1 MPGNRGRGTHSGR
14 SLRARAKARPA
25 VWRSPKGKLSA
36 RTARL
41 CAAGMMGS
49 GSALDI
55 PRLAPACLD
64 PFRLSASNSGAFTL
78 ARNLLLAGIGNPD
91 DWQESNSDPVTFML
105 RILTKEAA
113 RFNRHAIDS
122 VAHTSIV
129 FGTHPTTGG
138 WREREDVNTNRVFLA
153 VEATHISVVYL
164 RDAFDLLAKI
174 HARLPVTFYRMLL
187 DSLSHWILCYD
198 ESAAEPYIEY
208 RTECYKEAK
217 ASGEN
222 EEGLETPQT
231 LEAAKGP
238 WLVEKYKPLSARQ
251 LQAIVS
257 PIEPDSLERR
267 ILDSTV
273 ALLALS
279 RARRWTRPAWI
290 FWDEC
295 FPDGSYT
302 IPFTV
307 LAFHEQDIVCEAL
320 QSDEEDWLNGGEESS
335 PAFFTVMDP
344 NDVASIRSA
353 FQDFRHSLTMLEALG
368 KLFGLLPGADLLEVE
383 D

>member
-1 MPGNRGRGTHSGR
+1 MPGNPGRGTHSGR

-25 VWRSPKGKLSA
+25 VWRSPKGKLYA

-55 PRLAPACLD
+55 PRLAPSCLD
-64 PFRLSASNSGAFTL
+64 PFRPSASDSGAFTL

-91 DWQESNSDPVTFML
+91 DWQESNSDPVKFML
-105 RILTKEAA
+105 RTLIKEAA
-113 RFNRHAIDS
+113 RFNQPAIDS

-138 WREREDVNTNRVFLA
+138 WRERENVNTNRVFLA

-187 DSLSHWILCYD
+187 DSLSDWILCYD

-208 RTECYKEAK
+208 RTECYEEAK

-222 EEGLETPQT
+222 EDGLEAPQT

-238 WLVEKYKPLSARQ
+238 WLA
-251 LQAIVS
+251 
-257 PIEPDSLERR
+257 ER
-267 ILDSTV
+267 
-273 ALLALS
+273 
-279 RARRWTRPAWI
+279 
-290 FWDEC
+290 
-295 FPDGSYT
+295 Y
-302 IPFTV
+302 
-307 LAFHEQDIVCEAL
+307 
-320 QSDEEDWLNGGEESS
+320 
-335 PAFFTVMDP
+335 
-344 NDVASIRSA
+344 
-353 FQDFRHSLTMLEALG
+353 
-368 KLFGLLPGADLLEVE
+368 
-383 D
+383 